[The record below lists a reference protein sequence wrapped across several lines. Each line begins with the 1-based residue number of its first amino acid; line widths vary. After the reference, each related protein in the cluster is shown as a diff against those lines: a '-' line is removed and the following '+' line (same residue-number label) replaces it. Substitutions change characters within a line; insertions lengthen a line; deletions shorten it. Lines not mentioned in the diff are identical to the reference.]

1 MADDL
6 KLTVATFSGGL
17 GRSGVGA
24 GDFSVLQVRELQK
37 RLKAI
42 EPRLRTELVRDVKK
56 VAKPLESNIKSAIG
70 NVTPLSGMLADKGRL
85 GWGNGVAANKTQI
98 QFRTSAGSKSLT
110 TSLVRVKVASPGTV
124 LADMAGRSG
133 RYIGEGRRNDNAS
146 PTLKRRNANPKKGEA
161 FIRSLNEK
169 VGDGSASRFL
179 WPAAE
184 NSLDSVRIAVEGVLR
199 DAFDRINRRGVFWD
213 GK

>member
-56 VAKPLESNIKSAIG
+56 VAKPLESDIKSAIAD
-70 NVTPLSGMLADKGRL
+70 VEPLSGMLKDKGRL

-133 RYIGEGRRNDNAS
+133 RYVGQGRRNDNS
-146 PTLKRRNANPKKGEA
+146 TPSLKRRNANRNKGEA
-161 FIRSLNEK
+161 FIRSLNEN
-169 VGDGSASRFL
+169 VGDGSASRFI

-184 NSLDSVRIAVEGVLR
+184 RSRDMVRISIETVLR
-199 DAFDRINRRGVFWD
+199 VAYNRINQKGL
-213 GK
+213 